1 MSDEH
6 GPTETT
12 NGATTNEGRADG
24 TGDGL
29 SAAERAVVERGREWI
44 REHETELEELL
55 VALVARPSVTGAE
68 GTADDPETTV
78 GHLHEF
84 LADRIERAELT
95 TQRLTDVGSASEPRD
110 NCYAVLEGESDEL
123 LVCTSHTDTVPPG
136 DSTDWPNDDPYEL
149 ARGVVRRPEPETLEL
164 RVGDRVETRSIRGR
178 YDRIWR
184 RRAEGDD
191 RGGGESSADE
201 REVFVG
207 RGAYDNKASIVC
219 LVGSLLAL
227 EAALG
232 DDAELDGTLVH
243 GHLVGEEV
251 AQEGAKAMVGRKGY
265 PDWLGDRYPD
275 PSGAAVVL
283 EGSYGFVPAI
293 GHRGL
298 AWISLRAEGESTH
311 ASTPH
316 LGRNAVLGTAEA
328 LAGVRDRPFR
338 NELVEPFREDELLGD
353 LTVAA
358 GTTIAGGDVRRV
370 EDGVVDRGG
379 VNSVPDWCETTFD
392 VRFPRWAS
400 FPDDLESV
408 RDHLETTIE
417 SQAADR
423 APDVE
428 FEAEID
434 PEEFFPP
441 VAVAASEADSFDHP
455 LVATAIDAAR
465 GTFGYDPGVTVAPG
479 VTDAASIYHGTRLPT
494 LVEYGPAGA
503 WSHEPLEFVE
513 REQVVRGAEA
523 LLEFAVRRLGLSER
537 ETDR

>member
-1 MSDEH
+1 MTDEQ

-12 NGATTNEGRADG
+12 NGATNERNADG
-24 TGDGL
+24 TGDEL
-29 SAAERAVVERGREWI
+29 TAAERTIVECGREWI
-44 REHETELEELL
+44 REHETDLEELL
-55 VALVARPSVTGAE
+55 AALVARPSVTGAE

-84 LADRIERAELT
+84 LAERLERADLT
-95 TQRLTDVGSASEPRD
+95 SQRLADVGSASEPRD
-110 NCYAVLEGESDEL
+110 NCYAVLEGASDEL
-123 LVCTSHTDTVPPG
+123 LVCTSHTDTVPSG
-136 DSTDWPNDDPYEL
+136 DSADWPNDDPYEL
-149 ARGVVRRPEPETLEL
+149 ATGVATRVEPETVEL
-164 RVGDRVETRSIRGR
+164 RVGDRTETRSIRGR

-184 RRAEGDD
+184 RR
-191 RGGGESSADE
+191 SSSNGNADASQPEE
-201 REVFVG
+201 RAVLVG

-227 EAALG
+227 EAALE

-251 AQEGAKAMVGRKGY
+251 AQEGAKAMVGREGY

-275 PSGAAVVL
+275 PEGAAVVL

-298 AWISLRAEGESTH
+298 AWVTLRAGGESTH

-328 LAGVRDRPFR
+328 LAGVRDRAFL

-358 GTTIAGGDVRRV
+358 GTTIVGGDVRRV
-370 EDGVVDRGG
+370 ENGVVDRGG

-392 VRFPRWAS
+392 VRFPRWES

-408 RDHLETTIE
+408 REHLETTIE

-423 APDVE
+423 TPDLE

-441 VAVAASEADSFDHP
+441 VAVAASEADSLDHP

-479 VTDAASIYHGTRLPT
+479 VTDAACIYHGTRLPT

-523 LLEFAVRRLGLSER
+523 MLEFAVRRLGVSKGK
-537 ETDR
+537 TDR